1 MSSISNTPFS
11 PTYANNVNAKQSP
24 PPSPQKSWTPSTE
37 AVKEEFK
44 NMDMNI
50 KGMQIGALTG
60 VVTGLLTGAVVF
72 ALNSKSITG
81 IVAESMGHE
90 MKSSRIGSAIQS
102 AGEALFLGTVIG
114 FTAGGE
120 LNDKVRHKVM
130 QAAQLAHGEKPEKHW
145 WNPFEKTPATKE
157 EALNDLHEKELNK
170 KSAFMTGAWHGFL
183 DKTLGAGLLLAC
195 VPLYANLFGSES
207 VQTKLIK
214 KLAHHPTTWI
224 KAVAIP
230 IMGGVIGVQMIPI
243 LQKKMQAL
251 QNKPQ
256 E

>member
-1 MSSISNTPFS
+1 MSSIPNTPFS
-11 PTYANNVNAKQSP
+11 PTYVNNANVKQSP
-24 PPSPQKSWTPSTE
+24 PPPQKNWSPSTE
-37 AVKEEFK
+37 DVKDEFK
-44 NMDMNI
+44 NMDMNL

-60 VVTGLLTGAVVF
+60 VATGLLTGLAVF
-72 ALNSKSITG
+72 FLNSKSLTG
-81 IVAESMGHE
+81 IVAQSLGHE
-90 MKSSRIGSAIQS
+90 MKSSRIRSAIES
-102 AGEALFLGTVIG
+102 AGEALLLGTLIG

-130 QAAQLAHGEKPEKHW
+130 QAAQLSHGEKPEKHW

-157 EALNDLHEKELNK
+157 EALDDLNKKELNQ

-183 DKTLGAGLLLAC
+183 DKTVGAGIGIALL
-195 VPLYANLFGSES
+195 PFYANLLGAENPQF
-207 VQTKLIK
+207 KLIK
-214 KLAHHPTTWI
+214 ELAHHPTTWI
-224 KAVAIP
+224 KAAAIP
-230 IMGGVIGVQMIPI
+230 IMGGVIGMRMVPI